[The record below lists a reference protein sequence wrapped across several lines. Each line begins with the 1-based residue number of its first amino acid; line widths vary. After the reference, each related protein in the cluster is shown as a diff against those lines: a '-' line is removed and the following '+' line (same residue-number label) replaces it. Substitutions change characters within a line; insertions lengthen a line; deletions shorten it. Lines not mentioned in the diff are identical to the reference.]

1 MCVLARLNCS
11 CARGIQRCTAN
22 KGARP
27 CDVYTCLSCSW
38 HKHKYKSP
46 HSERAK

>member
-11 CARGIQRCTAN
+11 CARGTQRCTAN

-27 CDVYTCLSCSW
+27 CDEYTCLSCSW

-46 HSERAK
+46 HSERVK